1 MIRPNAAILILCAL
15 FAIASASLSFAQT
28 NDTTEMS
35 TLENA
40 DQPQAT
46 AQTQTPPPNNSQVP
60 SLEDLGLT
68 PSQTQSDPQ
77 LQARLDKRAHML
89 KIHQRLGLIKAI
101 PMIASVATGFGAG
114 GKGTSTSDR
123 WAHLALGSV
132 TGDLYFTTAYFAIFA
147 PRIPGTQTRGPIRVH
162 KALAWIHGPG
172 MILTPILGA
181 IAFDQKSKG
190 EKVHGIASAHGAVAI
205 VTAGAFGAA
214 LLSVSLK
221 F

>member
-1 MIRPNAAILILCAL
+1 
-15 FAIASASLSFAQT
+15 
-28 NDTTEMS
+28 MS

-123 WAHLALGSV
+123 
-132 TGDLYFTTAYFAIFA
+132 
-147 PRIPGTQTRGPIRVH
+147 
-162 KALAWIHGPG
+162 
-172 MILTPILGA
+172 
-181 IAFDQKSKG
+181 
-190 EKVHGIASAHGAVAI
+190 
-205 VTAGAFGAA
+205 
-214 LLSVSLK
+214 
-221 F
+221 